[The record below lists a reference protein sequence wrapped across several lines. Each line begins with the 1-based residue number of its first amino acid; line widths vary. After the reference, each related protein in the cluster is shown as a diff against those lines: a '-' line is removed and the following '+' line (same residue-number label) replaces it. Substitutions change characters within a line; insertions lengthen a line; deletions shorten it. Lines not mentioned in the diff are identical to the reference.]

1 MTIKNNGVY
10 EFNDVIIDA
19 KNMSIIHKE
28 ETTSLSY
35 SDFLV
40 LIYLVE
46 NNNKVAEKNT
56 LMSEGW
62 PGNIVTESSLHKSI
76 YNLRYALRNTECIEI
91 KTIPGKGYY
100 LSCEKPDIIL
110 LDNYRNTVT
119 KNHDDKVVFSFGK
132 IIRKTTLMLSLIM
145 ILSSFILL
153 YKTFYK
159 NEIYKDERFEL
170 IKFGGSEVLK
180 LKETELPVEL
190 KEILEPNYWY
200 FYAYYNQIHQISVY
214 DQKKKS
220 TTNYFIK
227 DKDWNSLT
235 NKWRTKND

>member
-1 MTIKNNGVY
+1 MTITNNGVY
-10 EFNDVIIDA
+10 EFNDVIIDT

-40 LIYLVE
+40 FIYLVE
-46 NNNKVAEKNT
+46 NNNKVAEKST

-100 LSCEKPDIIL
+100 LSCEKTDIIL

-119 KNHDDKVVFSFGK
+119 NNHDDKVVFYFGR
-132 IIRKTTLMLSLIM
+132 IIRKTSLMLSLIM

-153 YKTFYK
+153 YITFNK

-170 IKFGGSEVLK
+170 IKFNGSEVLK
-180 LKETELPVEL
+180 LKETEIPIEL

-200 FYAYYNQIHQISVY
+200 FYAYYNQTHQISVY
-214 DQKKKS
+214 DQKKNS
-220 TTNYFIK
+220 TKNYFIT
-227 DKDWNSLT
+227 DKDWKDFT
-235 NKWRTKND
+235 KKWSTRND